1 MLFSFFLDWSR
12 RLSIQTLFSMPA
24 FLAELYKTYEHQNFT
39 MPDKEL
45 PLTRALLEIAVALDV
60 VRPEDA
66 PLIDE
71 GAARG
76 HGYRSR
82 AADPVALKRQMDVIT
97 DKFAGYL
104 QRDAHEFFADL
115 IDFLHDELEAVPR
128 ESGKVEGEGVSCET
142 NGNSSDKVDDVVSP
156 DGEECQKENSPREG
170 PNGTP
175 TRKKRQEAADGN
187 RDAQS
192 PSKGTPPSS
201 SPQSRDPACPAVA
214 KPSPPLLPT
223 DDFFRLKVRVCLRC
237 DSCGYSRSK
246 EEMYRHLSVDVGED
260 ADGVDW
266 TVGRS
271 LDRFFQHERRELKCE
286 KCDAGKT
293 ATQKLEII
301 SL

>member
-1 MLFSFFLDWSR
+1 
-12 RLSIQTLFSMPA
+12 MPD
-24 FLAELYKTYEHQNFT
+24 FLAELYKTYELQKRT
-39 MPDKEL
+39 MPEKEL
-45 PLTRALLEIAVALDV
+45 PLTRALLEIAVALEV
-60 VRPEDA
+60 VQPEDV

-71 GAARG
+71 SAARG

-82 AADPVALKRQMDVIT
+82 AADPTALKRQMDAIT

-115 IDFLHDELEAVPR
+115 VDCLHDELEAVPK
-128 ESGKVEGEGVSCET
+128 EGGKEEGGGVGCEANGDSG
-142 NGNSSDKVDDVVSP
+142 DKVDDVVGP

-175 TRKKRQEAADGN
+175 ARKKSQEPADEN

-201 SPQSRDPACPAVA
+201 SSQSRDSACPAVA

-223 DDFFRLKVRVCLRC
+223 DEFFRLKVRVCLSC

-260 ADGVDW
+260 APGVDW
-266 TVGRS
+266 TVEQS
-271 LDRFFQHERRELKCE
+271 LKRFFKSERRELKCE
-286 KCDAGKT
+286 KCDAGET
-293 ATQKLEII
+293 ATQRLEII